1 MTEMLGPIYHAV
13 SGKGPLP
20 LVKLVEIRNLEML
33 GEMERWGLR
42 VARAKSSFGITE
54 DHI

>member
-13 SGKGPLP
+13 SGKGLLH

-33 GEMERWGLR
+33 GENGEVWFEG
-42 VARAKSSFGITE
+42 G
-54 DHI
+54 